1 MSSELFEILLYIYKK
16 KKKLELLH
24 ETRMMMTL
32 EFCEMIDTRN
42 AKTAFR

>member
-1 MSSELFEILLYIYKK
+1 MSSELFEILLYIYI
-16 KKKLELLH
+16 ELLH

>member
-1 MSSELFEILLYIYKK
+1 MSSELFEILLYIYK